1 MKKLILFIILLAL
14 INSAFAQA
22 KLIYD
27 IKVNRV
33 YNLDLATLIP
43 QGYLEISAKF
53 ALPLPS
59 SLAAVPNVSALAESY
74 RSMYGIDSV
83 DLINSKIIFSGRVT
97 PPLSVWKDG
106 VPSNG
111 LTDANDV
118 QNALKAVRDDFILK
132 LSMFQL
138 MPFDTV
144 IGTYWNG
151 TNCILE

>member
-59 SLAAVPNVSALAESY
+59 SLAVVPNVSALAESY

-83 DLINSKIIFSGRVT
+83 DLINSKIIFTGKVT
-97 PPLSVWKDG
+97 LPLSVWKDG

-151 TNCILE
+151 TNWILE